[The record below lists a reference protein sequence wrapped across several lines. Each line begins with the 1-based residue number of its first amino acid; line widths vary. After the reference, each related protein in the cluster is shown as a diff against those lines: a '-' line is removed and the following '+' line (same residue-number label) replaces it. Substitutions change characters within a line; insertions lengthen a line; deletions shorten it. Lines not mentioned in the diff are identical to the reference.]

1 MGSLGRFGVGV
12 WACMA
17 ALLLAGCSSRR
28 EPAQQS
34 LGAIQAVMIAAS
46 ADEAAYVPDQL
57 PAVQNAVDGLQ
68 ASFEKKDY
76 AAVLSAAPMVMS
88 AAQTLAAEAAAKKA
102 QHTRLLNDEWSV
114 LAAALPEHVT
124 AIQRRID
131 ALGGQAKK
139 RSSGR
144 PAPDIDLDAARANL
158 SAVESL
164 WSKAQAAFATGNLAE
179 AVATAHSVETKIEAL
194 AATL

>member
-1 MGSLGRFGVGV
+1 MGSSGRFAICI
-12 WACMA
+12 WACMT
-17 ALLLAGCSSRR
+17 ALLAAGCSSRR

-34 LGAIQAVMIAAS
+34 LGAIQAVMMSAS
-46 ADEAAYVPDQL
+46 ADEAAYVAEQL
-57 PAVQNAVDGLQ
+57 PAVQTKVDGLQ

-76 AAVLSAAPMVMS
+76 AAVLSAAPAVMS

-102 QHTRLLNDEWSV
+102 QHLRLLNDEWSA

-131 ALGGQAKK
+131 ALGGPSNK

-144 PAPDIDLDAARANL
+144 PAPAVDLGAARASL

-164 WSKAQAAFATGNLAE
+164 WSKAQAAFATGNLSE
-179 AVATAHSVETKIEAL
+179 AVATAQSVETKLDAL
-194 AATL
+194 ATTL